1 MRTIPPKCPT
11 FQFHLLCWRWG
22 ERVTWE
28 EDGVEFLTL
37 DSRQLSK
44 QRCPW
49 VFVYPGLA
57 HERECLNQLPVGFI
71 HRLWMVT
78 EAREW
83 SGLPRENMQWKE
95 GRGPKDSKST
105 SLLKQRSSKL
115 IYLIV
120 SCVGK
125 NNLSP
130 SVPFKYFN
138 IEFQYMQLNKYCSL
152 GSSKYVTRPL
162 SSGVS

>member
-1 MRTIPPKCPT
+1 MSYFPVPFIKLKMGRKSN
-11 FQFHLLCWRWG
+11 LGGRWSWVFDIG
-22 ERVTWE
+22 FETE
-28 EDGVEFLTL
+28 
-37 DSRQLSK
+37 LSK